1 MSTPIERFESWYKE
15 AQASDKVDADAVALA
30 TSTPNGHPSLRILY
44 FRQLIGEKFCFFT
57 NYQGR
62 KGQNLSQNPRAAIV
76 FLWNMIGKQVNVEGE
91 CFPLS
96 PEESDAYFYK
106 RAFES
111 QLSAATSKQSQKLSS
126 YQKFLDEIEENRKKF
141 GNKITRPAHWGGYGL
156 IPERIEFW
164 EEQQHRRHKR
174 ECYKKEKGIW
184 VKELLYP

>member
-1 MSTPIERFESWYKE
+1 M
-15 AQASDKVDADAVALA
+15 L
-30 TSTPNGHPSLRILY
+30 SL
-44 FRQLIGEKFCFFT
+44 
-57 NYQGR
+57 N
-62 KGQNLSQNPRAAIV
+62 
-76 FLWNMIGKQVNVEGE
+76 
-91 CFPLS
+91 

-106 RAFES
+106 RAIES

-174 ECYKKEKGIW
+174 ECYTKEKGIW
-184 VKELLYP
+184 VKKLLYP